1 MLHILLQRFVSTFA
15 RSLRLRIASHVYSC
29 FLLLLLINLPGA
41 GKIYGQQV
49 SVSETISLRKDDFY
63 QILGKAGNYTLVTTD
78 NGYSVELLRFD
89 QKLRIQGRKELEL
102 EKRRTQIIDIVKIN
116 DQVLVL
122 YQCAR
127 RGEQVVKGHWYNV
140 EGQLLDSTTIFT
152 LDPDA
157 GRVDC
162 RIIFSDDQ
170 TKALVYYLQKQ
181 NQIQAYAMD
190 LKGLKVLW
198 NTQVPLDSYTFFKE
212 FRAILLSNQASMY
225 LILEKEAK
233 RSKQE
238 EHGLE
243 VIQFQPGYVSPL
255 SRSVFL
261 DNLIIHKIRFM
272 YDDVNQA
279 LVGTGLYGLHKNERS
294 SGVFLFH
301 IRDNLDESFRINRLP
316 FTEDLVRKISGSS
329 DAFTK
334 GIEDLDLIKVIPRM
348 DGGVVLCAEETKTYV
363 RQTASSQ
370 FHFGASAG
378 RSIVD
383 HYHEDI
389 LVASI
394 HPNGMMDWAEVFPK
408 KQYSQDDEGVFSSF
422 FLMTAPDKL
431 RIIFNDEVAMENTV
445 SAFAVSPSG
454 GYERSSVLS
463 TDYQKLKLLFRE
475 AVQND
480 VFEVIV
486 PSDRGGKIKLVRI
499 VF

>member
-1 MLHILLQRFVSTFA
+1 MLRTLFHRFVVSELPSW
-15 RSLRLRIASHVYSC
+15 SLRNAACGYCSSLLFILTILPIAG
-29 FLLLLLINLPGA
+29 N
-41 GKIYGQQV
+41 IYGQQV

-63 QILGKAGNYTLVTTD
+63 QILGKSGNYTLVTTD
-78 NGYSVELLRFD
+78 NGYTVELLRFD

-102 EKRRTQIIDIVKIN
+102 EKRRTQIIEIMKID

-127 RGEQVVKGHWYNV
+127 RGEQVVKGHWYNA
-140 EGQLLDSTTIFT
+140 EGLLQDSATIFT
-152 LDPDA
+152 LDSDV

-170 TKALVYYLQKQ
+170 TKALVYYLHKQ
-181 NQIQAYAMD
+181 NHIQAYALD
-190 LKGLKVLW
+190 LKDLKVLW

-212 FRAILLSNQASMY
+212 FRAILLSNQAVMH
-225 LILEKEAK
+225 LILEKETK

-238 EHGLE
+238 QGSLE
-243 VIQFQPGYVSPL
+243 IIQYQPANVSPL

-272 YDDVNQA
+272 YDDANQT
-279 LVGTGLYGLHKNERS
+279 LIGTGLYGLHKNDRS
-294 SGVFLFH
+294 SGAFLFH
-301 IRDNLDESFRINRLP
+301 IRDDLDESFRISRLP
-316 FTEDLVRKISGSS
+316 FPEDLVKKISGSS

-334 GIEDLDLIKVIPRM
+334 GIEDLDIIKIIPRV

-383 HYHEDI
+383 HYYEDI
-389 LVASI
+389 LIVSI
-394 HPNGMMDWAEVFPK
+394 HPNGTMDWAEVFPK

-445 SAFAVSPSG
+445 SAFAISPSG
-454 GYERSSVLS
+454 AYERSSVLS

-486 PSDRGGKIKLVRI
+486 PSDRAGKIKLVRI